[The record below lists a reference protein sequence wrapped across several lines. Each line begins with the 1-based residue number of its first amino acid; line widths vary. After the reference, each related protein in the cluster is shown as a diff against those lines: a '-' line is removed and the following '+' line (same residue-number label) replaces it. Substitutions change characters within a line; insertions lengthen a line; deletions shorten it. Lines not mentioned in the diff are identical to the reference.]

1 MPLLLDHIPKLIHN
15 SGCLMGRAMN
25 VPTAIM
31 LTESHTHTHTHMHS
45 TNTDIITKGSGDAN
59 IH

>member
-1 MPLLLDHIPKLIHN
+1 
-15 SGCLMGRAMN
+15 MGRAMN